1 MAEERIDIKVTDSG
15 SDKAAKGLRA
25 IASEATKAQKALD
38 QVSARLS
45 TLPAAQLNAMAN
57 AAARAA
63 DASTRVAAAE
73 QKASSA
79 INGTKSAMSA
89 ASAEGARAVTVID
102 RRTKS
107 AEEAAR
113 AEARFSAAQKE
124 WMTGSAGWQKNLSSQ
139 NAEFA
144 KRQQEVVDAEKK
156 VAASMKDT
164 IATAQR
170 ENREFDSLRSR
181 SNALK
186 SSLDPLYAAQVRFD
200 REMREAN
207 ALLRSGAINM
217 KTYSAAVSAAKVR
230 IDAAKASQDRFGGSA
245 RMASHHQATLVSRIS
260 DMGMSLAS
268 GQNPFSVLAQQGSQ
282 LQNLSMRVDG
292 GFKTLAR
299 SVLSM
304 INPFT
309 LAAAA
314 AGALAAAWW
323 GVEKSSVALSKAATG
338 LGRTAGLTGVQLK
351 ELADGA
357 AQVGEVSIRSAR
369 TQAAAY
375 ISTGKIGGEIISGL
389 IAVSKDYASFM
400 GVDSVKATKDL
411 AEAFSEPDKA
421 AREMTRTFGLMDQ
434 ETLKTIDSLIKQG
447 DRLGAQ
453 KILMDEVAAAMKGH
467 SDQASELTSFW
478 DVATRAM
485 SNYWT
490 KLGEF
495 LHTTRDERI
504 DNLEMRRDM
513 ATNPISRGMFERSG
527 NRQRLEDLR
536 AAREADRAKAA
547 EEDSLAAANQAA
559 QAAKDVYDKG
569 KAERNKA
576 AREAAAAA
584 RTAARE
590 AAAAAREAAKL
601 AEARRR
607 VDDQLDNEISRMGM
621 LKREREVQQR
631 FDQIEEQLLRSK
643 ITLNDTEAKQI
654 RDKIELLQRE
664 GEIQSAM
671 DGIYEDINGATLK
684 YNATLEAATRLLD
697 AGRISYEQYTQAV
710 NKAKLAHDSALD
722 PLLDMGVA
730 QDAAMRAA
738 RLYGV
743 EAQKA
748 AYYEQ
753 VRNQL
758 MREGIILSA
767 QYVQGENAKVDA
779 LMRGNAELLR
789 QQQANSVIGSI
800 VDPLKEKEEML
811 SNEQFYYDE
820 LKRLREENYINE
832 EQYALA
838 SASIARKY
846 DELKLQ
852 NASDF
857 FSALAG
863 LSSSS
868 NRELAAIG
876 KAAAI
881 TQATINTF
889 LAVSEAMRVPWPA
902 NLPLM
907 AQAAAQGAALVGQI
921 SSISAGNFATGG
933 QVMVG
938 GRDGVDKNNV
948 NMNVTKG
955 ERITIETPA
964 QQKATDAAIANGQ
977 GGGGANVNVSNI
989 NVVDPRFV
997 IDSMDT
1003 TAGSRVITNI
1013 ITANKR
1019 EINAILGSR

>member
-25 IASEATKAQKALD
+25 IASEATAAQRALD
-38 QVSARLS
+38 QVSASLSRLP
-45 TLPAAQLNAMAN
+45 TTQLNAMAG
-57 AAARAA
+57 AAAKAA
-63 DASTRVAAAE
+63 DASARVAAAE
-73 QKASSA
+73 KR
-79 INGTKSAMSA
+79 A
-89 ASAEGARAVTVID
+89 ASAIDRTRAATASANTESARAATVINS
-102 RRTKS
+102 RARS
-107 AEEAAR
+107 AEDAAR
-113 AEARFSAAQKE
+113 AEARFAASQRE
-124 WMTGSAGWQKNLSSQ
+124 WASESAGWQRRLSSQ
-139 NAEFA
+139 NASFA
-144 KRQQEVVDAEKK
+144 QVQRSVASSEAVLASARDKSTAATRRNTAATQASTAAQNAN
-156 VAASMKDT
+156 AASVRRAGD
-164 IATAQR
+164 ATRLA
-170 ENREFDSLRSR
+170 
-181 SNALK
+181 
-186 SSLDPLYAAQVRFD
+186 
-200 REMREAN
+200 
-207 ALLRSGAINM
+207 G
-217 KTYSAAVSAAKVR
+217 
-230 IDAAKASQDRFGGSA
+230 
-245 RMASHHQATLVSRIS
+245 HHQANLVAQIN
-260 DMGMSLAS
+260 DIGVSLAS
-268 GQNPFSVLAQQGSQ
+268 GQNPFLVLIQQGSQ
-282 LQNLSMRVDG
+282 LQDLSMRVDG

-299 SVLSM
+299 SVLNM
-304 INPFT
+304 IKPFT
-309 LAAAA
+309 LAAAVF
-314 AGALAAAWW
+314 
-323 GVEKSSVALSKAATG
+323 GVMAVQFSDFRKQINDD
-338 LGRTAGLTGVQLK
+338 AGLKEYVKTLGLTKKELK
-351 ELADGA
+351 ELEKVHVTFGDVALGVWDTFNDALNLTEAFNKLKSGFSATVDFIWSVFKNFTFALIGSITGTYNAVITIWNGLPAAFSDLFTRAVNLSIGALEWLANKSVDVLNRLGGDFERVTLGRMENANAGA
-357 AQVGEVSIRSAR
+357 AAR
-369 TQAAAY
+369 MGRDIGNGYIEGFKTARDNYDTTIAY
-375 ISTGKIGGEIISGL
+375 INGRAQNRARNRLSG
-389 IAVSKDYASFM
+389 
-400 GVDSVKATKDL
+400 
-411 AEAFSEPDKA
+411 
-421 AREMTRTFGLMDQ
+421 
-434 ETLKTIDSLIKQG
+434 
-447 DRLGAQ
+447 
-453 KILMDEVAAAMKGH
+453 
-467 SDQASELTSFW
+467 
-478 DVATRAM
+478 
-485 SNYWT
+485 
-490 KLGEF
+490 
-495 LHTTRDERI
+495 
-504 DNLEMRRDM
+504 
-513 ATNPISRGMFERSG
+513 
-527 NRQRLEDLR
+527 
-536 AAREADRAKAA
+536 
-547 EEDSLAAANQAA
+547 
-559 QAAKDVYDKG
+559 QAAKIIDDRTDK
-569 KAERNKA
+569 KNKKTGPTEEEK
-576 AREAAAAA
+576 R
-584 RTAARE
+584 
-590 AAAAAREAAKL
+590 
-601 AEARRR
+601 AEALRR
-607 VDDQLDNEISRMGM
+607 VNEQLDNEISRMGM
-621 LKREREVQQR
+621 LRREREVQQR
-631 FDQIEEQLLRSK
+631 FDQIEEQLLNKK
-643 ITLNDTEAKQI
+643 IKLTGDERKAI
-654 RDKIELLQRE
+654 RDKIVLLQRE

-722 PLLDMGVA
+722 PLLDMGMA
-730 QDAAMRAA
+730 QDAAMRAT

-838 SASIARKY
+838 SASLARKY

-921 SSISAGNFATGG
+921 SSISVGNFATGG

-938 GRDGVDKNNV
+938 GRDGVDKNNI

-955 ERITIETPA
+955 ERVTIETPA

-1003 TAGSRVITNI
+1003 VAGSRVITNI